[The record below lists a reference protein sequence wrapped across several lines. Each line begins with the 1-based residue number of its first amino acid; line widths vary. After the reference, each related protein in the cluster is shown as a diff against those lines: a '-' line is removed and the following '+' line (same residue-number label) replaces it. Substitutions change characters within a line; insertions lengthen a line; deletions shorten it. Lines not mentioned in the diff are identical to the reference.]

1 MVDALKYN
9 SKTIS
14 KKKHL
19 LIFELMLLKHLHLTN
34 YKNFEAKS
42 FQFQKK
48 VSCFIGANGIGKSNV
63 LDAIYQLAFGKSFF
77 NPNASQNIRFNN
89 DFFAIEGRFE
99 INNRIEKIICSLK
112 KGEKK
117 QLKRNDK
124 RYDKL
129 ADHIGLIPTVMIS
142 PMDRDLIVEG
152 SQIRR
157 KFMDGIIGQTN
168 TEFLI
173 HLLDYQKVL
182 AQRNALL
189 KYFALNH
196 TFDEKTLEVYNQ
208 QLTTLSQP
216 LYEAR
221 NEFIKVFLP
230 LFNARHKFISNELET
245 VSLKYISDLH
255 TQNSKELLEESLSHD
270 RRLQFTSKGVHKD
283 DLEFLIDERPIKK
296 FGSQGQQKTF
306 SISLKLAQFDYLKVK
321 TGHSP
326 FILFD
331 DAFDKLDENRVSKII
346 ELTNTVDFGQI
357 FISDTHRDRTINA
370 LEKAQAS
377 FEIFSL

>member
-1 MVDALKYN
+1 MFLKQ
-9 SKTIS
+9 
-14 KKKHL
+14 
-19 LIFELMLLKHLHLTN
+19 LHLTN
-34 YKNFEAKS
+34 YKNFETKS
-42 FQFQKK
+42 FQFKKK
-48 VSCFIGANGIGKSNV
+48 VSCFIGANGIGKSNI

-77 NPNASQNIRFNN
+77 NPNASQNIRFEH

-99 INNRIEKIICSLK
+99 INDRIEKIICSLK

-129 ADHIGLIPTVMIS
+129 ANHIGLIPTVMIS
-142 PMDRDLIVEG
+142 PTDRDLIAEG

-157 KFMDGIIGQTN
+157 KFMDGIIGQTDS
-168 TEFLI
+168 EFLT
-173 HLLDYQKVL
+173 HLLGYQKILV
-182 AQRNALL
+182 QRNALL

-196 TFDEKTLEVYNQ
+196 TFDQKTLDVYDH
-208 QLTTLSQP
+208 QLASLSRP
-216 LYEAR
+216 LYKTR
-221 NEFIKVFLP
+221 KEFIEVFLP
-230 LFNARHKFISNELET
+230 LFSARYKFISGALEA
-245 VSLKYISDLH
+245 VSLNYKSDLH
-255 TQNSKELLEESLSHD
+255 TLNATELLGETLSQD
-270 RRLQFTSKGVHKD
+270 RRLQFTSKGIHKD
-283 DLEFLIDERPIKK
+283 DLEFLIEKRPIKK

-306 SISLKLAQFDYLKVK
+306 SIALKLAQFDFLKAK

-346 ELTNTVDFGQI
+346 ELTKADDFGQI
-357 FISDTHRDRTINA
+357 FISDTHRDRTVTA
-370 LEKAQAS
+370 LEKAKAD